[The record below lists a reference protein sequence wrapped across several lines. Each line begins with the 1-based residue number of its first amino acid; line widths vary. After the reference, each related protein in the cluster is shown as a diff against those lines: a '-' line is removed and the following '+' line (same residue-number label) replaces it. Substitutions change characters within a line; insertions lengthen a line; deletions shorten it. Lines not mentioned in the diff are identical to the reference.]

1 MGEPVRAKLRTL
13 LDLARISNLPT
24 VWSNVLAGA
33 VLAGTSADARPV
45 VFAAIAASLL
55 YSGGMF
61 LNDAFDAEIDARE
74 RPERPIPSGRI
85 ARRAVLALGFGMLAL
100 ALCVLG
106 LSVLVMR
113 ARVALV
119 PVGLAIAAGVVVY
132 DRWHKGVAWSPVV
145 MGACR
150 AGLYFLGAFAAGGE
164 RASVLLPAVSLL
176 GYVVG
181 LTHVARFENASVVGR
196 IWPALFVSAPALVV
210 LATIR
215 HVPPVELALTVA
227 VLIVHAVWT
236 VRALAIALRGGR
248 GSIPRSVVSLIAG
261 ISLVDAAFIAANDG
275 PTVALAAAVAA
286 FAVTLLLQR
295 WVRGT

>member
-1 MGEPVRAKLRTL
+1 VRVKLRTL

-33 VLAGTSADARPV
+33 VLAGTSADALRV
-45 VFAAIAASLL
+45 VVAAIAGTLL

-85 ARRAVLALGFGMLAL
+85 AKRTVLALGFGMLAL
-100 ALCVLG
+100 SLCVLG
-106 LSVLVMR
+106 LSVLVLR
-113 ARVALV
+113 APVELV
-119 PVGLAIAAGVVVY
+119 PAGLAVAAGVVVY
-132 DRWHKGVAWSPVV
+132 DRWHKGVALSPVV

-150 AGLYFLGAFAAGGE
+150 AGLYFLGALAAGGRCE
-164 RASVLLPAVSLL
+164 AVLLPAVSLL

-196 IWPALFVSAPALVV
+196 IWPALFVSTPALVV
-210 LATIR
+210 LATIWR
-215 HVPPVELALTVA
+215 AAPVELALTVA
-227 VLIVHAVWT
+227 VLTVHAVWT

-275 PTVALAAAVAA
+275 PSAALAAAVGA